1 MNTYLLIFSLE
12 EGNPRVFKYETFAS
26 LERLRFKQNFIL
38 KEYDLPIIKTFIIPN
53 HIEKNS
59 FIDLIITFYVFASQH
74 QFESKPLIIKEP
86 EQLIKNNYEFW
97 YSLKNKTIFIIKEKN
112 ISDYHKL
119 PQDSKFIKNF
129 IGCFEDAL
137 LEREK
142 LNSNISFF

>member
-53 HIEKNS
+53 NIEKNS
-59 FIDLIITFYVFASQH
+59 FIDLIITFYVFANQH
-74 QFESKPLIIKEP
+74 QFESKPLIIKDP

-97 YSLKNKTIFIIKEKN
+97 YSLENKKIFIIKEKN
-112 ISDYHKL
+112 IHDYHKL
-119 PQDSKFIKNF
+119 PKDSKFIKNF